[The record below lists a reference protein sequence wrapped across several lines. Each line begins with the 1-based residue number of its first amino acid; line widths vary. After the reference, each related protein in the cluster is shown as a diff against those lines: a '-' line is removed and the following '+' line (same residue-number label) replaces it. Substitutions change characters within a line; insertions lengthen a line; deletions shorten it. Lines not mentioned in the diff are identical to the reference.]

1 MVFADKKM
9 YLQPFSIIFKY
20 VYERTFA
27 YKIIIGNRLQARK
40 RFRTALK
47 LTQASSVK
55 TCQRP
60 GICRRKSY
68 WIKKA
73 ILPGNYAQS
82 AYKWRLACET
92 ARPAGFGRDKLLAMY
107 II

>member
-1 MVFADKKM
+1 MQDHYWESFTSPEEIPDSA
-9 YLQPFSIIFKY
+9 
-20 VYERTFA
+20 
-27 YKIIIGNRLQARK
+27 KIDASLFRENLSKARDLP
-40 RFRTALK
+40 AEK
-47 LTQASSVK
+47 LLD
-55 TCQRP
+55 
-60 GICRRKSY
+60 
-68 WIKKA
+68 KKA

>member
-1 MVFADKKM
+1 MKG
-9 YLQPFSIIFKY
+9 LLHTRSLSGI
-20 VYERTFA
+20 VYKPEEIPDSA
-27 YKIIIGNRLQARK
+27 KIDASLFRENLSKAR
-40 RFRTALK
+40 
-47 LTQASSVK
+47 
-55 TCQRP
+55 
-60 GICRRKSY
+60 ICRRKSY

-107 II
+107 YII